1 MSLMVACHP
10 QPSISEIYCKINI
23 WQSLSAVATDNS
35 SSCKYNHRLR
45 ESSPPCPPCIRAIV
59 EHSSKLKIG
68 SLILITCTGAVIGRE
83 SSNTVSVP
91 DIGVSK
97 VS

>member
-1 MSLMVACHP
+1 MG
-10 QPSISEIYCKINI
+10 N
-23 WQSLSAVATDNS
+23 LSNEEAICTRHAMI
-35 SSCKYNHRLR
+35 

-97 VS
+97 